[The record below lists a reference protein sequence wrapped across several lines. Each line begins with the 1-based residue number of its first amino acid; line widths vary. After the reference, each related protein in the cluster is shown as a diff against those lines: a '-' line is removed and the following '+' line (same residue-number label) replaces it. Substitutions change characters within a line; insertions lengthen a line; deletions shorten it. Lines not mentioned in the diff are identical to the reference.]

1 MGFPRHEYWSGLPC
15 PPPGAL
21 LDPEIEP
28 TSLTSTCIYR
38 WVFYPCA
45 SLVAQRVKNLPAMQ
59 ETGVQSLG
67 QEDALKKGIA
77 SHSSILACRILW
89 TENPDGLQSM
99 GLQRVRHDW
108 AINTHSLFITSATRE
123 AWQPRD
129 HQSNVASP
137 GFPNSSSHCA
147 LLWSGEPR
155 LSLPTRLMTGKRAGN
170 DLSIFVSLQAWAP
183 PPILEDYICCSVA
196 KSCPTLCDPMDCSIP
211 GFTVLHYLPEFAQ
224 IHVIESVM
232 LSNYLIFCYLL
243 LLLPSIF
250 PSIRVFSNESA
261 HHIRWPKT
269 IRRPCSLVAQSCS
282 TLCNPVDCSPPGS
295 SVLGDSPGKNSGVS
309 CHALLQGAFRT
320 QGLNSDLPHCRRILY
335 HLSTRE
341 AQYYAINN
349 YLNYHLPAFQL
360 WSSVSDNSFICMWII
375 SLDMK

>member
-1 MGFPRHEYWSGLPC
+1 
-15 PPPGAL
+15 
-21 LDPEIEP
+21 
-28 TSLTSTCIYR
+28 
-38 WVFYPCA
+38 
-45 SLVAQRVKNLPAMQ
+45 MQ

-183 PPILEDYICCSVA
+183 PPILEDYICLAVQRTLKSLLQHHSSKASILQHSAFFMVQFSHLYMTTGDTITVIWTYGPLLA
-196 KSCPTLCDPMDCSIP
+196 KWCLC
-211 GFTVLHYLPEFAQ
+211 F
-224 IHVIESVM
+224 
-232 LSNYLIFCYLL
+232 LICYLGL
-243 LLLPSIF
+243 L
-250 PSIRVFSNESA
+250 
-261 HHIRWPKT
+261 
-269 IRRPCSLVAQSCS
+269 
-282 TLCNPVDCSPPGS
+282 
-295 SVLGDSPGKNSGVS
+295 
-309 CHALLQGAFRT
+309 
-320 QGLNSDLPHCRRILY
+320 
-335 HLSTRE
+335 
-341 AQYYAINN
+341 
-349 YLNYHLPAFQL
+349 
-360 WSSVSDNSFICMWII
+360 
-375 SLDMK
+375 